1 MNKSILWLIGLL
13 FVTSLSIVSCSE
25 SDGAEDPYANWEERN
40 QRYIDSIAVVA
51 EANQGNEV
59 GQWKIIRS
67 YKLPP
72 LGLNETGDVN
82 DNVYCKIIWNG
93 DGKESPIFTDSVD
106 VHYRGQFIPL
116 NNGSEV
122 VFDQSYQGELD
133 LLTSVT
139 IGWRLKGVVVGW
151 TTALQQ
157 MKAGDRWEI
166 YIPYDLGYGKDL
178 YSPYGASIAIPGYST
193 LIFNLTLVKVIPL
206 KGTERSLIESLETV
220 E

>member
-25 SDGAEDPYANWEERN
+25 SDGGEDPYANWEERN
-40 QRYIDSIAVVA
+40 QRYIDSISVVA

-72 LGLNETGDVN
+72 LGLNETGNVN
-82 DNVYCKIIWNG
+82 DNVYCKIQWKG
-93 DGKESPIFTDSVD
+93 DGTESPISTDSVD

-116 NNGSEV
+116 NNGKEV
-122 VFDQSYQGELD
+122 IFDQSYQGELD
-133 LLTSVT
+133 LLTSRTTGFWVN
-139 IGWRLKGVVVGW
+139 GVVTGW

-157 MKAGDRWEI
+157 MKAGDRWEV
-166 YIPYDLGYGKDL
+166 YIPYDLGYGKET
-178 YSPYGASIAIPGYST
+178 YSPRGASISIPGYST
-193 LIFNLTLVKVIPL
+193 LIFDLTLAKVIPL
-206 KGTERSLIESLETV
+206 KGTERSLEGTSEA